1 MIFVLYSI
9 LLWSTV
15 AIIIITGLATVLFMK
30 NLWIKTQGLKVYVY
44 TFLGTFLLLF
54 MGYGCLIAS
63 HHFSVDSFNL
73 IFDMIPEWHL
83 SLGRYT
89 NAGVILLGE
98 MLGFNQVID
107 QRKFMIL
114 WLITL
119 TIMIVMIAEAIAK
132 YMKEMT
138 IKKYAAVIVAVALSF
153 LNVFGM
159 ELMLFAEMAMVFALS
174 NLTLGLSIYYLL
186 SDMKPLKKWLAIT
199 FFLIVS
205 IGGYQSYIGI
215 FVTFSLIGLFMK
227 WQDNIKLRYIESV
240 GTLVLGGGISVANVV
255 FAKALVAN
263 GVVADSQ
270 RGAGLTLDI
279 ILSNLQK
286 IALYQISFWKNAAEL
301 LPRGVMP
308 LIGVLVA
315 IIFMHTIKRLS
326 TIEQKIFFVLMMA
339 GCYVLGFAP
348 HIVEAEIALT
358 HRSNIAIWTVISVL
372 FIFGVNYSLECKR
385 DLWKYI
391 LNGVLMIAVVAN
403 VYIMQDLAANAQSV
417 NQTDIMEAT
426 AIAHKMWEHQIKESV
441 KITKIAMIND
451 ESPTYLGYNSRYRG
465 DQLGKR
471 VMATSYSQKSLIQY
485 VFGDKLTPVEM
496 GEEVYRE
503 HFKGKDW
510 NYMNPDEQVVCI
522 GDTVYI
528 VVY

>member
-1 MIFVLYSI
+1 MLYSI

-30 NLWIKTQGLKVYVY
+30 NLWIKTQDLKVYVY

-205 IGGYQSYIGI
+205 IGLI
-215 FVTFSLIGLFMK
+215 FSPDGTSFTF
-227 WQDNIKLRYIESV
+227 D
-240 GTLVLGGGISVANVV
+240 
-255 FAKALVAN
+255 
-263 GVVADSQ
+263 
-270 RGAGLTLDI
+270 
-279 ILSNLQK
+279 
-286 IALYQISFWKNAAEL
+286 
-301 LPRGVMP
+301 
-308 LIGVLVA
+308 
-315 IIFMHTIKRLS
+315 
-326 TIEQKIFFVLMMA
+326 
-339 GCYVLGFAP
+339 GFD
-348 HIVEAEIALT
+348 
-358 HRSNIAIWTVISVL
+358 
-372 FIFGVNYSLECKR
+372 G
-385 DLWKYI
+385 
-391 LNGVLMIAVVAN
+391 
-403 VYIMQDLAANAQSV
+403 
-417 NQTDIMEAT
+417 
-426 AIAHKMWEHQIKESV
+426 
-441 KITKIAMIND
+441 
-451 ESPTYLGYNSRYRG
+451 
-465 DQLGKR
+465 
-471 VMATSYSQKSLIQY
+471 
-485 VFGDKLTPVEM
+485 
-496 GEEVYRE
+496 
-503 HFKGKDW
+503 
-510 NYMNPDEQVVCI
+510 
-522 GDTVYI
+522 
-528 VVY
+528 